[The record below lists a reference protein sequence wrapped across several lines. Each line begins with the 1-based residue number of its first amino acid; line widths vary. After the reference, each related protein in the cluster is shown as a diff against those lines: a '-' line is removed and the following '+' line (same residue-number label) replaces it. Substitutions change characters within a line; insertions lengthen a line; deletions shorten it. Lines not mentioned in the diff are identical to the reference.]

1 MALEGSERELMKFG
15 YGQYDHDVITD
26 TAEHTG
32 LWYKILVVANA
43 GLTALVDNKANSTTA
58 YDTLTLPAG
67 AEFYGEFTTI
77 QLSSGSVVAYKG
89 PGY

>member
-1 MALEGSERELMKFG
+1 MALEGSERELLRFG
-15 YGQYDHDVITD
+15 YGQYEHEVIGD

-32 LWYKILVVANA
+32 LWYKILVIANA

-58 YDTLTLPAG
+58 YNALTLPAG
-67 AEFYGEFTTI
+67 AELYGEFTTI
-77 QLSSGSVVAYKG
+77 QLSSGSVVAYEG